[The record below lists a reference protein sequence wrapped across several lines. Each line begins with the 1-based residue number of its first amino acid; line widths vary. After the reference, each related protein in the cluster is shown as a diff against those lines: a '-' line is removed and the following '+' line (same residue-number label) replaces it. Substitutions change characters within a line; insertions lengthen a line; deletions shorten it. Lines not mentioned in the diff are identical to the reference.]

1 MKIRV
6 IEKLVSKNA
15 ARTIALSV
23 IGNIKET
30 KWIIKKNWN
39 YISVI

>member
-23 IGNIKET
+23 IPHLITEKHILKTYGD
-30 KWIIKKNWN
+30 
-39 YISVI
+39 